1 MSFPEF
7 MAEDIPEPSGQFL
20 LYQTE
25 DGRSRV
31 ECRFEAE
38 TLWLSQALMA
48 ELFDTSPQNIT
59 LHLKS
64 LYEDGEIVEAATC
77 KEFLQVR
84 QEGSRT
90 VRRGVKHYNLD
101 AILALGFRVR
111 SPRGTQFRQWATAQL
126 REFLTQGFIMDDER
140 MKNPDQSIYFER
152 VLERIRDI
160 RSSEKVFWRKV
171 CDIYATSI
179 DYDPKAETSEKFF
192 ATIQNKMHWAAHGQ
206 TAAEV
211 IHHRVDARK
220 PNMGVMSFQGTTPR
234 KSEVSIG
241 KNYLNEEE
249 LEMLNRIVTAYLEFA
264 ELRAKRREKAK
275 ALRYPAVSPDLRL
288 FHCSPITA
296 HSALPPLSAFD
307 SFVVQAKWLR
317 SVKKIATAHSAFT
330 LSDFPHLFPRAHR
343 CRHRTPLRPQRGCH
357 RRRRRAARTAAQT
370 PSPARRLRSDR
381 RRPRHTG
388 SHPV

>member
-1 MSFPEF
+1 MSE
-7 MAEDIPEPSGQFL
+7 ELPEPSGEFL

-31 ECRFEAE
+31 ECRFGDE

-64 LYEDGEIVEAATC
+64 LYEDGEIAEAATC

-84 QEGSRT
+84 QEGNRT

-101 AILALGFRVR
+101 AILAVGFRVR

-140 MKNPDQSIYFER
+140 MKNPDQSVYFER

-211 IHHRVDARK
+211 IFNRVDARK
-220 PNMGVMSFQGTTPR
+220 LNMGVMSFEGSKPR
-234 KSEVSIG
+234 KSEVTIG

-264 ELRAKRREKAK
+264 ELRAKRGEAMRMEDWIGK
-275 ALRYPAVSPDLRL
+275 LDDFLRL
-288 FHCSPITA
+288 SDHDVLAHAGKITA
-296 HSALPPLSAFD
+296 D
-307 SFVVQAKWLR
+307 QARQKAEMEYQVYRNLLDHQP
-317 SVKKIATAHSAFT
+317 SEVDK
-330 LSDFPHLFPRAHR
+330 HLADAIHKLERIEQKPK
-343 CRHRTPLRPQRGCH
+343 P
-357 RRRRRAARTAAQT
+357 
-370 PSPARRLRSDR
+370 
-381 RRPRHTG
+381 
-388 SHPV
+388 

>member
-1 MSFPEF
+1 MSEELP
-7 MAEDIPEPSGQFL
+7 APSGEFL

-31 ECRFEAE
+31 ECRFGDE

-64 LYEDGEIVEAATC
+64 LYEDGEIAEAATC

-84 QEGSRT
+84 QEGNRT

-101 AILALGFRVR
+101 AILAVGFRVR

-140 MKNPDQSIYFER
+140 MKNPDQSVYFER

-211 IHHRVDARK
+211 IFNRVDARK
-220 PNMGVMSFQGTTPR
+220 LNMGVMSFEGSKPR
-234 KSEVSIG
+234 KSEVTIG

-264 ELRAKRREKAK
+264 ELRAKRGEAMRMEDWIGK
-275 ALRYPAVSPDLRL
+275 LDDFLRL
-288 FHCSPITA
+288 SDHDVLAHAGKIT
-296 HSALPPLSAFD
+296 SD
-307 SFVVQAKWLR
+307 QARQKAEMEYQVYRNLLDDQP
-317 SVKKIATAHSAFT
+317 SEVDK
-330 LSDFPHLFPRAHR
+330 HLADAIHKLERIEQKPK
-343 CRHRTPLRPQRGCH
+343 P
-357 RRRRRAARTAAQT
+357 
-370 PSPARRLRSDR
+370 
-381 RRPRHTG
+381 
-388 SHPV
+388 